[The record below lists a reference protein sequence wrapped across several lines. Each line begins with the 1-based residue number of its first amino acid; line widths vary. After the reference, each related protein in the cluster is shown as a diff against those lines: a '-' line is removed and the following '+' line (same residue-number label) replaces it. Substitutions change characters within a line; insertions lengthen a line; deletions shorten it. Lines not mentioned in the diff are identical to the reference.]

1 MRGNY
6 DIKKNHRL
14 VVWISGGPGRTVIP
28 MFVFTPWA
36 PFTCVPNRSVL
47 VRPIKKP
54 PFGGLDFWWPWS
66 DSNRH
71 SSQNLILSQARL
83 PIPPQ
88 GHGCTAETVLGSLF
102 CINFFYQAGTA
113 VWFVCR
119 LFGRGFCFADF
130 LFNGFFNSS
139 HFFG

>member
-1 MRGNY
+1 MTWVFGSSPNMTLLRQGFVVQARSPEGNY
-6 DIKKNHRL
+6 D
-14 VVWISGGPGRTVIP
+14 
-28 MFVFTPWA
+28 
-36 PFTCVPNRSVL
+36 
-47 VRPIKKP
+47 IKKP